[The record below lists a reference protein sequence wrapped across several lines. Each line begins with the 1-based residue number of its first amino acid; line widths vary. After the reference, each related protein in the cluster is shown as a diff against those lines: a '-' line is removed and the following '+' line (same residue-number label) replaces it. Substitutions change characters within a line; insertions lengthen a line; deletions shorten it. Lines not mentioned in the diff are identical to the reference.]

1 MLSNLAVVFSLLF
14 SLLGCIH
21 SLESQVGV
29 NGLFETFGDITPRQ
43 GAKIF
48 RNLDFETIYEH
59 EIADGNIVA
68 SSGSVAIDTGRFTGR
83 SPKDKYFVDQAPSND
98 NVSCI
103 PNCITSYSTYMT
115 IVLAPWLI
123 VLCIRSY

>member
-98 NVSCI
+98 NVSRVPI
-103 PNCITSYSTYMT
+103 VALSRLLVYLMFSYY
-115 IVLAPWLI
+115 A
-123 VLCIRSY
+123 